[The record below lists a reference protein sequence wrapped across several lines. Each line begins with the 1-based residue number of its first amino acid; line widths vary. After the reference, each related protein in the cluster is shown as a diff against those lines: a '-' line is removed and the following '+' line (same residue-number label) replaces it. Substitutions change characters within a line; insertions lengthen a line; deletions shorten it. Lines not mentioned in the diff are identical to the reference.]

1 MTMTYFR
8 VETMKG
14 YYHFLAPNL
23 RQAKRIA
30 FSFKRDA
37 IKTTGSRYCLLLECE
52 GLPTDATYAPKREW
66 KLSNVA
72 GRGESR

>member
-8 VETMKG
+8 VETMKW

-37 IKTTGSRYCLLLECE
+37 
-52 GLPTDATYAPKREW
+52 TYAPKREW

>member
-1 MTMTYFR
+1 MERDMTMTYFR
-8 VETMKG
+8 VETMKW

-37 IKTTGSRYCLLLECE
+37 
-52 GLPTDATYAPKREW
+52 TYAPKREW